1 MIKLSK
7 SLSGQVNSSSHYLD
21 VSIQPTVTTD
31 TKKKGL
37 CWGRG
42 RNSRE
47 GWEEGTRI
55 SNTKDVF

>member
-31 TKKKGL
+31 TKKIKRDCVGGGAETLEKG
-37 CWGRG
+37 GKKEQG
-42 RNSRE
+42 
-47 GWEEGTRI
+47 
-55 SNTKDVF
+55 